1 MEYSTLNNNR
11 NNSKN
16 INMYKNNY
24 ETNSKNN
31 SMSKKN
37 SSIVSYGGQDM
48 DNTLFES
55 LKIQNDHLKT
65 YFAIIILGYFGV
77 KIVYGLFFNFYPE
90 KYYHKNIYVTTNEE
104 PNPDNPDSSVT
115 NDIIL
120 NAFVPGLWNNE
131 IIDFITMII
140 LTYIIYVFTNVS
152 NKSYINK
159 YGNVNITF
167 IIGYIL
173 GLGYPPI
180 YSNYIQLY
188 TDQTNQSSVFKYMY
202 LIFCAAFIVFVISMN
217 YLSMNKMEKVHKIN
231 YTIYLVVLTLIIFG
245 LVISKKNIKNYS
257 SVTQFN
263 AADEKC
269 SFSKNGVYQTSG
281 DNVKFTVPLL
291 VFVILLLFSYEP
303 KELSMKMLYVFVY
316 GLLLGVFVS
325 SVSYYGIEY
334 FLEKSPIKQCNDIN
348 ECKYKDMPLPLIP
361 PPEEETQTIPRFNL
375 NVGANIQN
383 NITATFSDTAIIR
396 IIIIVTIVSLGI
408 YLIYFY
414 LIKGYLASRKEAS

>member
-1 MEYSTLNNNR
+1 MEYSASNNNNR
-11 NNSKN
+11 NNFRNNTRNNNIESNRINNSVSK
-16 INMYKNNY
+16 
-24 ETNSKNN
+24 KNN
-31 SMSKKN
+31 SVAS
-37 SSIVSYGGQDM
+37 GGQM
-48 DNTLFES
+48 IDNSLFES

-90 KYYHKNIYVTTNEE
+90 KYYHKNIYITSNED
-104 PNPDNPDSSVT
+104 PNPDDPNSSVT

-120 NAFVPGLWNNE
+120 NAFVPGLWNSE
-131 IIDFITMII
+131 MIDFVTMII
-140 LTYIIYVFTNVS
+140 LTYVIYIFTNVS

-159 YGNVNITF
+159 YGNVSITF

-188 TDQTNQSSVFKYMY
+188 TNPTINQSSLFKYLY
-202 LIFCAAFIVFVISMN
+202 LIISAAFIIFVISMN
-217 YLSMNKMEKVHKIN
+217 YLSMNKMERVHKIN
-231 YTIYLVVLTLIIFG
+231 YTIYLVVLALVIFG

-257 SVTQFN
+257 SVTQFQ

-281 DNVKFTVPLL
+281 DTVKFTVPLL
-291 VFVILLLFSYEP
+291 AFVILLLFSYEP

-334 FLEKSPIKQCNDIN
+334 FLEKSPIKHCSDIN
-348 ECKYKDMPLPLIP
+348 ECKYKDMPLPLLP
-361 PPEEETQTIPRFNL
+361 PPEEETPTLPRFNL
-375 NVGANIQN
+375 NIRANIEN
-383 NITATFSDTAIIR
+383 NIKATFSNASITR
-396 IIIIVTIVSLGI
+396 IVIIVTIVSLGI

-414 LIKGYLASRKEAS
+414 LIKGYLASRKQAS